1 MIHKP
6 YKINYYVGETPLK
19 LPLLFII
26 TICSTTL
33 LSAPIFA
40 HSCELNG
47 NTAED
52 IMKYNQC
59 VANQGSDSKLDEF
72 RSSYEREIARLTSEN
87 IRLERRIAKIK
98 NALATIM
105 STY

>member
-1 MIHKP
+1 MIQKP

-19 LPLLFII
+19 LPVLFII

-33 LSAPIFA
+33 LATPIFA

-52 IMKYNQC
+52 VMKYNQC
-59 VANQGSDSKLDEF
+59 VANQGSDSTLDKF
-72 RSSYEREIARLTSEN
+72 RSSYERDRARLTSEN

>member
-1 MIHKP
+1 MNKKP

-26 TICSTTL
+26 TICSATL
-33 LSAPIFA
+33 LATPIFA

-59 VANQGSDSKLDEF
+59 VANQGSDSKLDEIK
-72 RSSYEREIARLTSEN
+72 SSYEHEIVRLTSEN

-105 STY
+105 SAY

>member
-1 MIHKP
+1 MIQKP
-6 YKINYYVGETPLK
+6 YEINYYVGETPLK

-52 IMKYNQC
+52 IIKYNHC
-59 VANQGSDSKLDEF
+59 VANKGSDSKLNEI
-72 RSSYEREIARLTSEN
+72 RSSYEREIARLASEN

>member
-1 MIHKP
+1 MIQKP

-87 IRLERRIAKIK
+87 FRLERRIAKIK

>member
-1 MIHKP
+1 MIQKP

-33 LSAPIFA
+33 LSTPIFA

-87 IRLERRIAKIK
+87 IRLESRIAKIK

>member
-1 MIHKP
+1 MIQTL

-19 LPLLFII
+19 LSLLFII

-40 HSCELNG
+40 HSCALNG

-59 VANQGSDSKLDEF
+59 IANQDSDSKLDEI
-72 RSSYEREIARLTSEN
+72 RSSYEREIARLISEN
-87 IRLERRIAKIK
+87 IRLERRIANIK
-98 NALATIM
+98 NALANIM